1 MRVPGTMHNFSAFA
15 SKGTEGI
22 LAQFVLGNESLTR
35 RVGFKCWYIPFAHRS
50 PAAKRENFRVTT
62 VVYVR
67 EFGILAS
74 RAN

>member
-1 MRVPGTMHNFSAFA
+1 MRVAGTMHNFFAFA
-15 SKGTEGI
+15 SKGSESI
-22 LAQFVLGNESLTR
+22 LAQFLFGNESLAR

-62 VVYVR
+62 VVHVR
-67 EFGILAS
+67 EFRILAS